1 MRLVVSL
8 LGLSILAC
16 ASPRDWYDDPGEMAG
31 SPYKN
36 CEAEVQMD
44 DVLSGD
50 LAYNNKGYLEL
61 QRNYDADGAVASVT
75 SYGYDKDGKTLLTI
89 ESGPSES
96 EVVQTVTY
104 SYEKGDL
111 VSMVSETDGSGGYS
125 VRYTYDT
132 GGRRETEKAVF
143 PDSPEMNE
151 TLTWSWSDGAD
162 GGDIADVESDLSDY
176 ATSSVWD
183 KSKLLLSISA
193 DAGTYTVD
201 QEFSY
206 SDDAA
211 KRLVSSEYMYD
222 AGDSGS
228 GTGTYR
234 FIYDDSDRLT
244 TLKQSLESMGYT
256 SDSTTGYDWAC
267 D

>member
-16 ASPRDWYDDPGEMAG
+16 ASPRDWYDSPGEVEG

-36 CEAEVQMD
+36 CKADVQVD
-44 DVLSGD
+44 DVLSSD
-50 LAYNNKGYLEL
+50 RSYNNKGYLEL
-61 QRNYDADGAVASVT
+61 SHNYAPDGSVESVT

-89 ESGPSES
+89 ESGLSEG

-104 SYEKGDL
+104 SYEKGEL
-111 VSMVSETDGSGGYS
+111 ASMVSETDGSGGYS

-151 TLTWSWSDGAD
+151 TRTWTWSDGAD
-162 GGDIADVESDLSDY
+162 GGDIADVESDVSDY

-183 KSKLLLSISA
+183 KSKLLLSLTQSSGA
-193 DAGTYTVD
+193 YTVD
-201 QEFSY
+201 QAFSY

-211 KRLVSSEYMYD
+211 KRLQSVEYSYD
-222 AGDSGS
+222 AGAS
-228 GTGTYR
+228 GTASGTYR
-234 FIYDDSDRLT
+234 YIYDDSDRLT

-256 SDSTTGYDWAC
+256 SDSTTGYDWSC

>member
-16 ASPRDWYDDPGEMAG
+16 ASPRDWYDFPGEVAG

-36 CEAEVQMD
+36 CKADVQVD

-50 LAYNNKGYLEL
+50 RSYNNKGYLEL
-61 QRNYDADGAVASVT
+61 SHSYDVDGAVVGVT

-111 VSMVSETDGSGGYS
+111 ASMVTETDGSGGYS

-151 TLTWSWSDGAD
+151 TLTWTWSDGAD
-162 GGDIADVESDLSDY
+162 GGDIADVESDVSDY

-211 KRLVSSEYMYD
+211 KRLESSEYSYD

-228 GTGTYR
+228 GSGKYR
-234 FIYDDSDRLT
+234 YIYDDSDRLT

>member
-16 ASPRDWYDDPGEMAG
+16 ASPRDWYDSPGAVEG

-36 CEAEVQMD
+36 CKADVQVD
-44 DVLSGD
+44 DVLSSD
-50 LAYNNKGYLEL
+50 RSYNNKGYLEL
-61 QRNYDADGAVASVT
+61 SHNYAPDGSVESVT

-89 ESGPSES
+89 ESGPSEGD
-96 EVVQTVTY
+96 VAQTVTY
-104 SYEKGDL
+104 NYEKGDL
-111 VSMVSETDGSGGYS
+111 TSIVSDDYS
-125 VRYTYDT
+125 VRYTYGKD
-132 GGRRETEKAVF
+132 GRRETEKNVYTDA
-143 PDSPEMNE
+143 PEANE
-151 TLTWSWSDGAD
+151 TLTWTWSDGAD
-162 GGDIADVESDLSDY
+162 GGDIADVESDVSDY

-234 FIYDDSDRLT
+234 YIYDDSDRLT